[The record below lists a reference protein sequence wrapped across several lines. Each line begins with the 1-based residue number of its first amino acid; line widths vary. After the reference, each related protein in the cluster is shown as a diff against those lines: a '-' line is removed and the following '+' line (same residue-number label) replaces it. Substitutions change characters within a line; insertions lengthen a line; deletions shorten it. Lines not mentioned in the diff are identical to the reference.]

1 VQSIRKKNYSKVKR
15 KHCQYEMNV
24 QNFVATLR
32 HKTKTVQEEYIY
44 QSKKKMYQCMKRYI
58 PAQQDNNVTVE
69 QDKLYQ
75 YREGNVHVQRGEC
88 TCKEREMYQCRE
100 GNVPVQ
106 RGEYISTERGMYQYK
121 EGNVLVQR
129 GECTCTER
137 GMYQCPKTTTE
148 QKRILGRGFGQTH
161 NTDRRNHNHLLKN
174 KLSSRQVNKQFYW
187 CTDSH
192 HCKINK

>member
-1 VQSIRKKNYSKVKR
+1 MQSIRKKNYSKVKR

-88 TCKEREMYQCRE
+88 TCKEREMYQYRE
-100 GNVPVQ
+100 GNVP
-106 RGEYISTERGMYQYK
+106 
-121 EGNVLVQR
+121 VQR

-174 KLSSRQVNKQFYW
+174 KLSSRQVNKQLYW